1 MNDVILAVAAV
12 AGVVDVRTF
21 NVLLFNR
28 ASVQASLE
36 ALAKRAVRKGL
47 PVLTW
52 TWGKA
57 FTAKELVPHPEFGWQ
72 VECKGDV
79 SRIPCVITGD
89 TPKYNG
95 WTFVAALQHL
105 DGENIVRALPG
116 QSLPETYRTRGP
128 VCDHC
133 KQVRRRND
141 TYVVRHEDGRTM
153 QVGST
158 CIADFLGSDQ
168 AGKIADAASLLA
180 EARGLAEGGC
190 EGMGSPNGDRLMSD
204 YLPFV
209 AWDVRTNGWMSRTA
223 ARERGGQATADHAW
237 ALLTDAKARSKA
249 NAEPTDDDKA
259 LALAAEE
266 WAETLSDATV
276 NAERGDYLH
285 NVRAVAR
292 TGLTTYRTAGIAA
305 SMITAYQRAIGA
317 ARQKAARAAAPK
329 SDTYVGSVKERLSLD
344 VTLDFV
350 TGFET
355 DYGYK
360 CVLKFKTAEGATL
373 TWKTA
378 SDAGISRDDVGKAYK
393 LTGTVSKHEL
403 YKGEKQTIVLRCKA
417 VAL

>member
-1 MNDVILAVAAV
+1 MGEAILAVAAV
-12 AGVVDVRTF
+12 AGAVDVRTF
-21 NVLLFNR
+21 NVLLFNM

-57 FTAKELVPHPEFGWQ
+57 FTAKEHIPHPEYGWQ

-79 SRIPCVITGD
+79 SRIPCTITGC
-89 TPKYNG
+89 TPKFNG

-116 QSLPETYRTRGP
+116 QTLPETYRKRGP

-133 KQVRRRND
+133 KHVRRRND
-141 TYVVRHEDGRTM
+141 TYVVRHEDGRHM

-158 CIADFLGSDQ
+158 CVADFLGSDD
-168 AGKIADAASLLA
+168 AGKLASAASLLA

-190 EGMGSPNGDRLMSD
+190 EGMGSPNGDRLMAD
-204 YLPFV
+204 FLPFV
-209 AWDVRTNGWMSRTA
+209 AWDIRTTGWLSRTA

-237 ALLTDAKARSKA
+237 ALLTDAKARAKA
-249 NAEPTDDDKA
+249 NAEPTEEDKA

-266 WAETLSDATV
+266 WAESLTDATV

-292 TGLTTYRTAGIAA
+292 TGLATYRTAGIAA

-317 ARQKAARAAAPK
+317 ERQKAARASAPK
-329 SDTYVGSVKERLSLD
+329 SDAFVGSIKELLSLN

-350 TGFET
+350 TGFDT
-355 DYGYK
+355 DFGYK
-360 CVLKFKTAEGATL
+360 YVLKFKTAEGATL

-378 SDAGISRDDVGKAYK
+378 SDAGLSRSDVGKAYK
-393 LTGTVSKHEL
+393 LTGRVSKHEL
-403 YKGEKQTIVLRCKA
+403 YKGEKQTIVQRCKA